1 MNLRKIWLA
10 DHRGRDAVVTLIP
23 RRRNRGAQY
32 ADTSGSC
39 VRFSRVVKSTAAT
52 AWERLR
58 SDHGDPELIAQALLS
73 GDPEMDIETVG
84 REAGPC
90 DRVFIDGQGKPLYS
104 ASPMDVH
111 YDGNGAEISR
121 RDPVDVPA
129 NLVPDARP
137 AWSGRL
143 VSRDEAVRCYA
154 LTRAF
159 QVRHTNALE
168 YDFLH
173 GLATYLEQ
181 QESLALV
188 GSGPRGIGPLITERN
203 ATPAKGFLEGR
214 IQGDKYLLV
223 LHLAAFELRPPEAPE

>member
-23 RRRNRGAQY
+23 RRRKEEAQY
-32 ADTSGSC
+32 ADANGSC
-39 VRFSRVVKSTAAT
+39 VRFSRVVKSTEAT

-104 ASPMDVH
+104 ARPMDVH
-111 YDGNGAEISR
+111 YDTNGTETSR

-129 NLVPDARP
+129 NLVPDAP
-137 AWSGRL
+137 PVWSARL
-143 VSRDEAVRCYA
+143 LSRDEAVRRYA
-154 LTRAF
+154 FTRAF

-173 GLATYLEQ
+173 DLATYLEQ

>member
-1 MNLRKIWLA
+1 MNLRRIRLA

-23 RRRNRGAQY
+23 RRRKEEAQY
-32 ADTSGSC
+32 ADANGSR
-39 VRFSRVVKSTAAT
+39 VRFSRVVKSTEAT

-58 SDHGDPELIAQALLS
+58 SEHGDPELIAQALLS

-104 ASPMDVH
+104 ARPVEVLF
-111 YDGNGAEISR
+111 DGNGTETSR

-129 NLVPDARP
+129 NLVPDAP
-137 AWSGRL
+137 PMWSGKL
-143 VSRDEAVRCYA
+143 LSQDEAVRLYA
-154 LTRAF
+154 FTRAF

-173 GLATYLEQ
+173 GLAAHLAQ

-188 GSGPRGIGPLITERN
+188 GSGPRGIGPLVTERN

-223 LHLAAFELRPPEAPE
+223 LHLAAFELRPPEDLE

>member
-1 MNLRKIWLA
+1 MSQRRIWLA
-10 DHRGRDAVVTLIP
+10 GHRGRDAVVTLVP
-23 RRRNRGAQY
+23 RRRNEEAQY
-32 ADTSGSC
+32 ADANGSR
-39 VRFSRVVKSTAAT
+39 VRFSRVVKSTEAT

-58 SDHGDPELIAQALLS
+58 SEHGDPELIAQALLS
-73 GDPEMDIETVG
+73 GDPEVDIETVG
-84 REAGPC
+84 KEAGPC

-104 ASPMDVH
+104 ARPLEVL
-111 YDGNGAEISR
+111 YDGNGTETSR
-121 RDPVDVPA
+121 REPIDVPA
-129 NLVPDARP
+129 NLVPDTP
-137 AWSGRL
+137 PIWSGRL
-143 VSRDEAVRCYA
+143 LSRDEAVRSYA
-154 LTRAF
+154 FTRAF

-173 GLATYLEQ
+173 GLAVYLEQ

-223 LHLAAFELRPPEAPE
+223 LHLAAFELRPPEDLE

>member
-1 MNLRKIWLA
+1 MNLRRIWLA
-10 DHRGRDAVVTLIP
+10 DHRGRDAVVTLVP
-23 RRRNRGAQY
+23 RQRNSEAQY
-32 ADTSGSC
+32 ADANGSR
-39 VRFSRVVKSTAAT
+39 VRFSRVVKSTEAT

-58 SDHGDPELIAQALLS
+58 SEHGDPELIAQALLS
-73 GDPEMDIETVG
+73 GDPEVDIETVG
-84 REAGPC
+84 RQAGPC
-90 DRVFIDGQGKPLYS
+90 DRVFIDGQGRPLYS
-104 ASPMDVH
+104 ARPMEVLFNSN
-111 YDGNGAEISR
+111 GNETSR

-129 NLVPDARP
+129 NLVPDAP
-137 AWSGRL
+137 PVWSGRL
-143 VSRDEAVRCYA
+143 LSRDEAVRRYA

-173 GLATYLEQ
+173 GLAAYLEQ

-214 IQGDKYLLV
+214 IQGDRYLLV
-223 LHLAAFELRPPEAPE
+223 LHSAAFELRPPEDLE